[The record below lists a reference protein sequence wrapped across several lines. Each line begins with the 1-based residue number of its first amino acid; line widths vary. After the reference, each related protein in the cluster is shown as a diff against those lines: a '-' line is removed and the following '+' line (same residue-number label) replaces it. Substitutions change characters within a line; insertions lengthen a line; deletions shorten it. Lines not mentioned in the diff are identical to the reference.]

1 MGVNYNNWKNNMLLQ
16 CLLSFY
22 SIINEWY
29 SLTVE
34 YHYNIDIVLTYMYL
48 PTCTFNVF
56 IVLFIPLTHKLL
68 HCKHFCLF
76 WTRTLWIFQTEDLET
91 CHRPITSPWMHTSK
105 LHNRGF
111 FSWLFLRC
119 FRFFSGKFL
128 WYIIFILI
136 SWLT

>member
-22 SIINEWY
+22 LIINEWY

-48 PTCTFNVF
+48 PTCTFNVL

-91 CHRPITSPWMHTSK
+91 CHRQTLIDHDQSHLPECILQNCTTGDFIHDC
-105 LHNRGF
+105 F
-111 FSWLFLRC
+111 FVVLDFFLEN
-119 FRFFSGKFL
+119 F
-128 WYIIFILI
+128 YD
-136 SWLT
+136 T